1 MLKIDPQAEIY
12 LFGSVAENRY
22 NYSSDID
29 VLVVSEADKL
39 RVLEVLAEGDFLKV
53 FETHVRRAKDA
64 GGYKRMTKL
73 VKI

>member
-1 MLKIDPQAEIY
+1 VLKIDPRAEIY

-39 RVLEVLAEGDFLKV
+39 RVLEALVEGDFLKV
-53 FETHVRRAKDA
+53 FEIRV
-64 GGYKRMTKL
+64 
-73 VKI
+73 